1 MSGPGADIESRVGDL
16 LREAAETHHRV
27 YRIVDGADE
36 DWASWYSNWLTMLSE
51 LPDLLGASPPRS
63 EVTYLLVA
71 ADREFSERDPD
82 EPWERFYARRIV
94 EHFAS

>member
-1 MSGPGADIESRVGDL
+1 MSGPGVDIESRVGEVL
-16 LREAAETHHRV
+16 HEAAETHHRV

-36 DWASWYSNWLTMLSE
+36 DWASWYSNWLTTLSE
-51 LPDLLGASPPRS
+51 LPDLLGSSPPRS
-63 EVTYLLVA
+63 EVTYLLVG